1 MQTNEFIYENKR
13 GTGPPGLW
21 GHSASGREW
30 LLSFAR
36 LSPGRKDGH
45 RASGRRRGAV
55 RKKEK
60 KPLRLRRGL
69 LWNGKS
75 NIINKI
81 KMERKSV

>member
-21 GHSASGREW
+21 GTFRFRAGMASV
-30 LLSFAR
+30 FCPAVT
-36 LSPGRKDGH
+36 GRKDGH

-60 KPLRLRRGL
+60 KPLWLRRGL
-69 LWNGKS
+69 LWNENLILLTKYY
-75 NIINKI
+75 
-81 KMERKSV
+81 